1 MIFTGKSIR
10 YNHLTGF
17 SQENRLMTQYFAIPD
32 LKSYIVRYFRRWE
45 ISGEDA
51 LLAADVLLSA
61 DMRGVDSHGVIRLKS
76 YYGSRIAA
84 GLIDPHASLKVVKE
98 TPTTIALDACNGLGH
113 PAGVKAMRRCIAKA
127 RQSGIALATV
137 RNSNHYGIAGYY
149 AMMALPEDMIGISFT
164 NSGPLVAPTHG
175 RKAMLGTNP
184 IAVAVPAASSR
195 PYVLD
200 MATSIV
206 PIGRVAVYQKNEKS
220 IPSGWGIDSNGCVTE
235 DPGKV
240 IDGGALMPLGG
251 PEILRGY
258 KGYGLALMVD
268 IFSGVLAGSG
278 FGDLVYGSNGNEPA
292 HIGHFFA
299 AVCIDAF
306 REVDAFKQDM
316 DQLLSA
322 LKDSPKAEGEERIYI
337 HGEKEFEKAELAR
350 IEGIPLSEVTVK
362 SLISAGNEDG
372 VPFDLRPLNVE

>member
-1 MIFTGKSIR
+1 
-10 YNHLTGF
+10 
-17 SQENRLMTQYFAIPD
+17 MTQYFAKSD
-32 LKSYIVRYFRRWE
+32 LRSYILRYFQRWDICE
-45 ISGEDA
+45 EDA
-51 LLAADVLLSA
+51 SLAADVLLSA

-76 YYGSRIAA
+76 YYGSRIAD
-84 GLIDPHASLKVVKE
+84 GLIDPHAQLRTVKE

-113 PAGVKAMRRCIAKA
+113 PAGVKAMRLCMDKA
-127 RQSGIALATV
+127 RQSGVALATV

-149 AMMALPEDMIGISFT
+149 AMLALPEDMIGISFT

-175 RKAMLGTNP
+175 KKSMLGTNP

-206 PIGRVAVYQKNEKS
+206 PIGRVTVYQKNNKP
-220 IPSGWGIDSNGCVTE
+220 IPSGWGIDSEGRMTE
-235 DPGKV
+235 DPNKV
-240 IDGGALMPLGG
+240 IAGGALMPLGG

-278 FGDLVYGSNGNEPA
+278 FGELVYGSNAKVPA

-299 AVCIDAF
+299 AVRIDAF
-306 REVDAFKQDM
+306 REIDEFKRDM
-316 DQLLSA
+316 DQLLGA
-322 LKDSPKAEGEERIYI
+322 LRASPKAEGEERIFI
-337 HGEKEFEKAELAR
+337 HGEKEFEKAEHALT
-350 IEGIPLSEVTVK
+350 EGVPLSDVTVK
-362 SLISAGNEDG
+362 SLITAGKEDG
-372 VPFDLRPLNVE
+372 VPFDLKPLKIE